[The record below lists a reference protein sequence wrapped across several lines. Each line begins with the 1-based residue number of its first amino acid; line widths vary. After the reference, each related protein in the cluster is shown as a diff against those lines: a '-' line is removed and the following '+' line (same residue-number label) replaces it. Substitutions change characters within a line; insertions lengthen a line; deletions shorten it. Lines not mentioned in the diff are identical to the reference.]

1 MMKAAELTEHT
12 HVIARRLRDDEVAA
26 TASVTGEILERIEG
40 LGEDAVLTEML
51 DASVHGNVT
60 TIIHVL
66 ANDISISRLQPTTAA
81 VEYAR
86 RLAQRDVPSNS
97 LVRAYHVGQSVLLRD
112 VYAKVDELSLSTT
125 DSMQVVRHISDTVY
139 EYIDWITK
147 YVFEAYEDERRR
159 WMGVESNVLTSAIHA
174 LLDSPA
180 GDPSHLERDSG
191 YRLDQR
197 HAAMVVW
204 STDEDCSVRDL
215 DRTARTL
222 AGRLRAEGDPLIT
235 AIDRRTVWVWV
246 PLGRRQDRTIDIG
259 GVESAL
265 DPDHPITVA
274 VGFPGDGVSG
284 FRRSHQQAKAAFNV
298 ATSTAV
304 DDDRRQRSRVVGY
317 GDRGV
322 GLVALLARDLD
333 STRQWVRDVL
343 GPLAAPGETSAV
355 LRETLDVYFETGD
368 SHLRAAERLNVHR
381 NTVKYRVTKALAEAP
396 GSDHLDIAT
405 ALVVCKLLGPAAV
418 GDDAS

>member
-1 MMKAAELTEHT
+1 MDSVRLTSHT
-12 HVIARRLRDDEVAA
+12 HVIARRLRDDEAAA

-40 LGEDAVLTEML
+40 LGEDAVLAEML

-81 VEYAR
+81 VEFAR

-112 VYAKVDELSLSTT
+112 VYSKVDELSLSTT

-180 GDPSHLERDSG
+180 ADPGHLERDSG

-197 HAAMVVW
+197 HAAMIVW
-204 STDEDCSVRDL
+204 STDEECSVRDL
-215 DRTARTL
+215 DRAVRTL

-246 PLGRRQDRTIDIG
+246 PLGRRPDRTID
-259 GVESAL
+259 VETVTSAL
-265 DPDHPITVA
+265 DHDSPIAVA
-274 VGFPGDGVSG
+274 VGFAGDGVTG
-284 FRRSHQQAKAAFNV
+284 FRRSHQQAKAAFSV
-298 ATSTAV
+298 ATSGAV
-304 DDDRRQRSRVVGY
+304 DDHRRQGSRVVGY
-317 GDRGV
+317 GDRGL

-333 STRQWVRDVL
+333 STKQWVHDVL
-343 GPLAAPGETSAV
+343 GPLAAPGETSSI
-355 LRETLDVYFETGD
+355 LRETLNAYFETGD

-381 NTVKYRVTKALAEAP
+381 NTVKYRVTKALSEAP
-396 GSDHLDIAT
+396 GADRLDIAA
-405 ALVVCKLLGPAAV
+405 ALVVCSLLGSAVV